1 MRRQSDKSQTYKG
14 FRTNRKNHAVTGKPK
29 VVVTNPVFAETKALL
44 DQHATVLVNTSLEP
58 WPYDEVRAICAD
70 AGGIMAFMTDRI
82 DAAFL
87 ADCPKLRVIGAA
99 LKGADNID
107 IEAATDAG
115 VWTTIVPDLLTIPTA
130 ELAIGLMLSLGRNIV
145 AGDRS
150 IKARGFRGW
159 RAQLYGAGLHGTTVG
174 LVGFGLVGRA
184 IAERLAGFGCRL
196 LAYDQSATQTLA
208 DVVPYVTATD
218 FDDLIAASDYVVLA
232 LPLTSETQHMIDAK
246 VIAAMKPGARLIN
259 PARGSLVD
267 EAAVADAIER
277 GHLAG
282 YAADVFE
289 CEDWAR
295 DDRPAH
301 IDARL
306 ISPSA
311 PTVLTPHIGSGVTQV
326 RREIELSAA
335 RSIIDVLSGRV
346 PNGAINQLS
355 LGQRRSSIPSSRY
368 AQPAAY

>member
-1 MRRQSDKSQTYKG
+1 M
-14 FRTNRKNHAVTGKPK
+14 TGKPK
-29 VVVTNPVFAETKALL
+29 VVVTNPVFAETNALL
-44 DQHATVLVNTSLEP
+44 DQYATVLVNTSIEP
-58 WPYDEVRAICAD
+58 WPCDEVRAICAD
-70 AGGIMAFMTDRI
+70 AAGIMAFMTDRI

-87 ADCPKLRVIGAA
+87 ADCPDLRVIGAA

-107 IEAATDAG
+107 VDAATDAG
-115 VWTTIVPDLLTIPTA
+115 VWLTIVPDLLTIPTA

-159 RAQLYGAGLHGTTVG
+159 RAQLYGSGLHGATVG
-174 LVGFGLVGRA
+174 IVGFGQVGRA
-184 IAERLAGFGCRL
+184 IAERLTGFGCRL
-196 LAYDQSATQTLA
+196 LACDQATTERP
-208 DVVPYVTATD
+208 VEPVPYVTATD
-218 FDDLIAASDYVVLA
+218 FDDLIAMSDYVVLA
-232 LPLTSETQHMIDAK
+232 LPLINETQHIIDAK
-246 VIAAMKPGARLIN
+246 VVAAMKPGARLIN

-267 EAAVADAIER
+267 EAAIADAIER
-277 GHLAG
+277 KHLAG

-295 DDRPAH
+295 EDRPAH

-311 PTVLTPHIGSGVTQV
+311 PTVLTPHIGSAVTLA

-335 RSIIDVLSGRV
+335 RSIIDVLTGRV
-346 PNGAINQLS
+346 PDGAINNPS
-355 LGQRRSSIPSSRY
+355 LGGRRTAAQPSRY
-368 AQPAAY
+368 AQPVAY

>member
-1 MRRQSDKSQTYKG
+1 M
-14 FRTNRKNHAVTGKPK
+14 TGKPK

-44 DQHATVLVNTSLEP
+44 DQYATVLVNTSLEP

-70 AGGIMAFMTDRI
+70 ATGIMAFMTDRI
-82 DAAFL
+82 DAAFI

-107 IEAATDAG
+107 VEAATDAG
-115 VWTTIVPDLLTIPTA
+115 VWLTIVPDLLTIPTA

-159 RAQLYGAGLHGTTVG
+159 RAQLYGAGLSGATVG
-174 LVGFGLVGRA
+174 IVGFGLVGRA
-184 IAERLAGFGCRL
+184 IAERLTGFGCRL
-196 LAYDQSATQTLA
+196 LAYDQSLSQSLA
-208 DVVPYVTATD
+208 EIEQPHVAAAS
-218 FDDLIAASDYVVLA
+218 FEELIAASDYVVLA
-232 LPLTSETQHMIDAK
+232 LPLTGQTQHIIDGT
-246 VIAAMKPGARLIN
+246 VIAAMKPGARLVN

-277 GHLAG
+277 KHLAG

-306 ISPSA
+306 IAPSA

-335 RSIIDVLSGRV
+335 LSIIDALSGRV
-346 PNGAINQLS
+346 PDGALNSLS
-355 LGQRRSSIPSSRY
+355 SLARRHSIKPLPY
-368 AQPAAY
+368 AQPAAC

>member
-1 MRRQSDKSQTYKG
+1 M
-14 FRTNRKNHAVTGKPK
+14 TGKPK
-29 VVVTNPVFAETKALL
+29 VVITNPVFAETKALL
-44 DQHATVLVNTSLEP
+44 DQHATVLINSSLEP

-70 AGGIMAFMTDRI
+70 AAGIMAFMTDRI
-82 DAAFL
+82 DAAFI
-87 ADCPKLRVIGAA
+87 ADCPKLRVVGAA

-107 IEAATDAG
+107 VDAAADAG
-115 VWTTIVPDLLTIPTA
+115 VWLTIVPDLLTIPTA

-159 RAQLYGAGLHGTTVG
+159 RAQLYGAGLSGATVG
-174 LVGFGLVGRA
+174 IVGFGLVGRA
-184 IAERLAGFGCRL
+184 IAERLTGFGCRL
-196 LAYDQSATQTLA
+196 LAYDQAATQKLVDQKLA
-208 DVVPYVTATD
+208 DTEPHVTATS
-218 FDDLIAASDYVVLA
+218 FEDLIATSDYVVLA
-232 LPLTSETQHMIDAK
+232 LPLTSETQHIIDST
-246 VIAAMKPGARLIN
+246 VIAAMKPGARLVN

-277 GHLAG
+277 SHLAG

-295 DDRPAH
+295 EDRPAH

-335 RSIIDVLSGRV
+335 RSIIDALAGRV
-346 PNGAINQLS
+346 PDGALNNPS
-355 LGQRRSSIPSSRY
+355 FGKRRSTTEALRY
-368 AQPAAY
+368 AQPAAF

>member
-1 MRRQSDKSQTYKG
+1 M
-14 FRTNRKNHAVTGKPK
+14 TGKPK
-29 VVVTNPVFAETKALL
+29 VVVTNPIFAETKALL

-58 WPYDEVRAICAD
+58 WPYDEIRAICAD
-70 AGGIMAFMTDRI
+70 AAGVMAFMTDRI
-82 DAAFL
+82 DAAFI

-107 IEAATDAG
+107 VDAATDAG
-115 VWTTIVPDLLTIPTA
+115 VWLTIVPDLLTIPTA

-159 RAQLYGAGLHGTTVG
+159 RAQLYGAGLHGATVG
-174 LVGFGLVGRA
+174 IVGFGLVGRA

-196 LAYDQSATQTLA
+196 LAYDQSAPQKLVDQKLA
-208 DVVPYVTATD
+208 DNVPHVTATSLN
-218 FDDLIAASDYVVLA
+218 DLIAASDYVVLA
-232 LPLTSETQHMIDAK
+232 LPLTAETQHIIDARA
-246 VIAAMKPGARLIN
+246 IAAMKPGARLVN

-346 PNGAINQLS
+346 PDGALNNPS
-355 LGQRRSSIPSSRY
+355 LGQRRSSTQPSRY